1 MSFYK
6 VDQQK
11 PSPLGQCHQ
20 LKELASTYD
29 VIASQCSHWRGN
41 PFPLQRPDFAP
52 VTKEKT
58 DCHVAA
64 LLAMTVVDGT
74 PVLKLM
80 TLPLREGHFTQ
91 IREEGRTL
99 EEYLRT
105 LSVDPAALTS
115 QYVDLLRY
123 VVPALTFL
131 LLLRC
136 VWPLLTFRREPEIW
150 AWLNLTDGTQ
160 IPITHWE
167 NVIGRSKSCDVT
179 IDFSTISRNHAVLT
193 RYDDG
198 SWTLLDIGSKTG
210 TFVNDRPIQICA
222 LKPRDRISIGGVEM
236 QLQPITQRQELRQ
249 AELRTKAASGWDSVT
264 NLMLLTILQ
273 CLMTLG
279 FLLKGESADFPNILR
294 GFGGIL
300 VSQWVLYIFY
310 CLIHRKS
317 FEVETIAFFL
327 CTMGMAAIATVK
339 PGEAVKQLYAMIL
352 GIVTFL
358 FLGWSLRDLERAK
371 VVRYLAVAAGVG
383 FLVITLLFGTEYYGA
398 KNWLIIGGMSLQPS
412 ELSKV
417 CFVFA
422 GASTMDRIMS
432 RRNLILFIAYSVLI
446 CGLLAL
452 MNDFGTALIFFC
464 AFLLIAYLRS
474 GSMGTVALAIT
485 ALGFAGVLALKIA
498 PHALNRFST
507 WRHVWADPLG
517 GGYQQTRAL
526 MCIASGGLFG
536 LGPEG
541 GLLQYVFA
549 ADSDIA
555 FATISEE
562 WGLLVALMMVLSVAA
577 LGFFA
582 MRTTRV
588 ARSSFYSIGGCT
600 AAGVLVIQTILNCL
614 GTVDILPF
622 TGVTFPFLSN
632 GGTSMIGA
640 WGLLA
645 FVKAADTRQN
655 ASFAIRLQK
664 AERGSKV

>member
-11 PSPLGQCHQ
+11 PSPLGQCYQ

-507 WRHVWADPLG
+507 WRHVWSDPLG

-562 WGLLVALMMVLSVAA
+562 WGLLVALMMVLSIAA

>member
-1 MSFYK
+1 ME
-6 VDQQK
+6 
-11 PSPLGQCHQ
+11 
-20 LKELASTYD
+20 ELFNALVGAQDTLAAEYIGFLRLAVP
-29 VIASQCSHWRGN
+29 VITA
-41 PFPLQRPDFAP
+41 
-52 VTKEKT
+52 
-58 DCHVAA
+58 
-64 LLAMTVVDGT
+64 
-74 PVLKLM
+74 
-80 TLPLREGHFTQ
+80 
-91 IREEGRTL
+91 
-99 EEYLRT
+99 
-105 LSVDPAALTS
+105 
-115 QYVDLLRY
+115 
-123 VVPALTFL
+123 L

-136 VWPLLTFRREPEIW
+136 VLPLLTFRREPEIW
-150 AWLNLTDGTQ
+150 AWLNMPDGTQ
-160 IPITHWE
+160 VPITHWE

-179 IDFSTISRNHAVLT
+179 IDFPTVSRNHAVLT

-198 SWTLLDIGSKTG
+198 SWTVTDLSSKVG
-210 TFVNDRPIQICA
+210 TEINGRKVQICA
-222 LKPRDRISIGGVEM
+222 LKNKDRISIGGVEM
-236 QLQPITQRQELRQ
+236 QLQPITERQEERQ
-249 AELRTKAASGWDSVT
+249 AQLRTKAASGWDSVT

-273 CLMTLG
+273 CLMVLG
-279 FLLKGESADFPNILR
+279 FLLKGERADFGNILQ
-294 GFGGIL
+294 GFGGIML
-300 VSQWVLYIFY
+300 SQWLLYIFY
-310 CLIHRKS
+310 CIIRRKS

-339 PGEAVKQLYAMIL
+339 PGEAVKQLCAMVL

-358 FLGWSLRDLERAK
+358 ILGWSLRDLERAK

-383 FLVITLLFGTEYYGA
+383 FLVVTLLFGTEYYGA

-432 RRNLILFIAYSVLI
+432 KRNLILFIAYSVLI

-452 MNDFGTALIFFC
+452 MNDFGTALVFFC
-464 AFLLIAYLRS
+464 AFLVIAYLRS

-485 ALGFAGVLALKIA
+485 ALGFAGVLALRIA
-498 PHALNRFST
+498 PHALNRFAT
-507 WRHVWADPLG
+507 WRHVWEDPLG

-562 WGLLVALMMVLSVAA
+562 WGLLMALMMVLSIAA

-582 MRTTRV
+582 IRTTRV

-600 AAGVLVIQTILNCL
+600 AASVLVIQTILNCL
-614 GTVDILPF
+614 GTVDVLPF

-664 AERGSKV
+664 NRKGE